1 MSRLCLCGMVAILL
15 SLAFG
20 IIWAAG
26 KRSIQDGFAV
36 ASYILALQALAM
48 GTVQV
53 GIELNWI

>member
-1 MSRLCLCGMVAILL
+1 MVAILL